1 MRIFHA
7 DKRFERFEDVTP
19 SLLKKEGVKLLLCD
33 LDNTLRL
40 HSEKEPADELQ
51 EWVKDC
57 KDAGVKIV
65 IISNNGRKKMMQK
78 FCKPIS
84 VDCVWW
90 AKKPMS
96 TKLCKNII
104 LSPKTLSCWEINGL
118 PMSSPRD
125 SLKFAPGRLITEGI
139 LYEKENTNHYR
150 SYLDDY
156 FQDSFSSHIYCVN
169 YDSSHLD

>member
-7 DKRFERFEDVTP
+7 DKRFEKFEDVTP
-19 SLLKKEGVKLLLCD
+19 AILKKEGVKLLLCD

-84 VDCVWW
+84 VDCGWW

-96 TKLCKNII
+96 TKLTEAMQEYNFK
-104 LSPKTLSCWEINGL
+104 PKDTVMLGDKWSTDVLAARFAKIRAWKVDHR
-118 PMSSPRD
+118 RD
-125 SLKFAPGRLITEGI
+125 I
-139 LYEKENTNHYR
+139 
-150 SYLDDY
+150 
-156 FQDSFSSHIYCVN
+156 V
-169 YDSSHLD
+169 